1 MWKKEIE
8 KHRLSYEQGIEEYL
22 NLLEKRKILQESLN
36 NINQKIYLLGR
47 KNKILDEQLRYLL
60 LEQNHKE

>member
-1 MWKKEIE
+1 MRKKEIE

-60 LEQNHKE
+60 FEQNHKE